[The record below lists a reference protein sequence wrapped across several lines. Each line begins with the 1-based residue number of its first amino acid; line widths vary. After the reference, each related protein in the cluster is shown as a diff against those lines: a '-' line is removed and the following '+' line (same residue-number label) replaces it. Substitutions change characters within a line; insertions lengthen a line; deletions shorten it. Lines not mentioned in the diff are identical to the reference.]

1 MFATLNTVS
10 EPQNFWKKLKYNL
23 LPPPVTA
30 EHVPTAEGSGFIKLT
45 VPIVRGKI
53 YWNNVRAALGD
64 TAANLVTPV
73 GFHTHTPVNLQT
85 FRSERFDAKLCL
97 NSFLKLLSFLPKK
110 MLMQECAVID
120 IAGTL
125 AGEIEALPRFCR
137 TLKIITANE
146 KKYAHFLSF
155 CLEEYG
161 SAVYVSDNISRA
173 FDAPVVLFPK
183 RAEIPTAFSRTSVVF
198 AGARENIYTTHL
210 ITPEGVTLP
219 DTYARLMPPGINPTA
234 FAAALYEK
242 SGVTSLARCVCPV
255 FRENNRILGYKD
267 ALRLVDKF

>member
-1 MFATLNTVS
+1 MFATLNTVA

-53 YWNNVRAALGD
+53 YWNNVRSALGD
-64 TAANLVTPV
+64 TAASLITPV
-73 GFHTHTPVNLQT
+73 GFHTHTPLNLQT
-85 FRSERFDAKLCL
+85 FHSERFEAKLCL
-97 NSFLKLLSFLPKK
+97 NSFFKLLSLLPKK
-110 MLMQECAVID
+110 ELLKECAVID
-120 IAGTL
+120 ISGTL
-125 AGEIEALPRFCR
+125 AGELKPLPRFCR
-137 TLKIITANE
+137 TIKIITAGE
-146 KKYAHFLSF
+146 SKYNPFSQF

-161 SAVYVSDNISRA
+161 SAVYISDNISRA
-173 FDAPVVLFPK
+173 FDAPLVLFPK

-219 DTYARLMPPGINPTA
+219 EMYARLMPPGINPTA

-242 SGVTSLARCVCPV
+242 SGVTSLARTVCPA
-255 FRENNRILGYKD
+255 FRENNRILSYKD
-267 ALRLVDKF
+267 TLQLVDKF